1 MRAFLMITSSVFC
14 LSIFY
19 AQPNKLVTGY
29 GYLRDGELDKAK
41 ENIDAASVHEKTKNR
56 AKTWAY
62 KGQVYLQIGLSTNE
76 EYKKLE
82 EYPFEIMFES
92 YKKGKEIGGSEWEMF
107 EKDANSHILLGSNM
121 AFNQGVE
128 AYNNKDYKKAIRKF
142 KTSIDLKSSNG
153 IVDSLAFYNLALAQ
167 DENGD
172 ADDAIESYKKCIEIN
187 YQVEDCYQN
196 ILYIYLAEGK
206 DPNKLVNE
214 ALAKF
219 PNSPIIISGYTNY
232 LLRSGDYINAKKQ
245 VEKLLQIQPNSYNYH
260 YTLGVINQQ
269 LADNIEAVNNYN
281 QAIKLNP
288 DYFDAYYNLGAL
300 YFNEGVELNNLISD
314 SDFDETK
321 LEKLNQELNG
331 KFKKSITY
339 LEKAHQLEPNDRNT
353 MFSLVQIYSKLEMT
367 EKYEEMKAKLD

>member
-92 YKKGKEIGGSEWEMF
+92 YKKGEEIGGSEWGMF
-107 EKDANSHILLGSNM
+107 EKDANAHIVIGSNM

-142 KTSIDLKSSNG
+142 KTSIDLKSYKG
-153 IVDSLAFYNLALAQ
+153 IVDSLAIYNLALAQ
-167 DENGD
+167 EENGD
-172 ADDAIESYKKCIEIN
+172 TDGAIESYKKCIEIN
-187 YQVEDCYQN
+187 YHAEDCYQN

-206 DPNKLVNE
+206 DPTKLVNE

-219 PNSPIIISGYTNY
+219 PNSSIIISGYTNY
-232 LLRSGDYINAKKQ
+232 LLRSGDYVNAKKQ
-245 VEKLLQIQPNSYNYH
+245 VEKLLQIQPNSYTYH

-269 LADNIEAVNNYN
+269 LADNIEAINNYN

-300 YFNEGVELNNLISD
+300 YFNEAVELNNMVSE

-339 LEKAHQLEPNDRNT
+339 LEKAHQLEPIDRNT
-353 MFSLVQIYSKLEMT
+353 MYSLVQIYSKLEMT